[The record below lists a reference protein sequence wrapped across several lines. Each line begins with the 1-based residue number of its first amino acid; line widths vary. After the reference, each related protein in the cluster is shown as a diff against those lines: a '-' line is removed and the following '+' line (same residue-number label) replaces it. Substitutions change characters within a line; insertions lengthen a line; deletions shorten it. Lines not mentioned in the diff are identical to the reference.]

1 MTILDFLQ
9 LTFQFIFSLKVGLL
23 TFQGLEVKIS
33 LPSTL
38 VSQES
43 WLEPGLYLT
52 AMENKSSGWR
62 GMKIQ
67 KQFWKQQR
75 GL

>member
-1 MTILDFLQ
+1 MRFVTILGFLQ

-23 TFQGLEVKIS
+23 TSQCLEVKS

-43 WLEPGLYLT
+43 WLEPGLYLI
-52 AMENKSSGWR
+52 AIENKFSG
-62 GMKIQ
+62 
-67 KQFWKQQR
+67 
-75 GL
+75 